1 VLSFSMGM
9 GLCTCLLFG
18 LAPAVWASRVEA
30 SSAFAGTRR
39 GSVSRG
45 RSAFRSF
52 LVAAQVA
59 LSLVLVAGAMLF
71 GRSLFKLLGS
81 DTGFRSEHVLVT
93 SLDTRR
99 LGYSEERQKILFD
112 SLLVRLRAAPGVIQA
127 AQSTI
132 IPMSGWES
140 NTSLVR
146 ADGQSMQTRFSPVS
160 SGYFATLG
168 TPLLAGR
175 DFGDE
180 DNHRDQPV
188 AIVNEAFARKFYGGA
203 DAVGQTFAWPF
214 GEKKICRI
222 VGVVKN
228 TKYTTLQ
235 EDFKAIAFFPA
246 NQVSFA
252 PNYVR
257 YVVRSQRPAA
267 ELTRAIR
274 EAVGAVS
281 PAIDIEFVK
290 LDQQLRDSVMRERLL
305 AALAGGFGLLAGFLS
320 AVGLYGVLSYSVAT
334 RRNEI
339 GIRMALGAD
348 RGNVMRLVM
357 KEGGWLI
364 AVGTAVGMLVTL
376 AAGRMA
382 SSLLYGLEA
391 SDPWTLV
398 AAVAALGLVGLG
410 SSYLP
415 ARHAARL
422 DPLMALRQE

>member
-1 VLSFSMGM
+1 
-9 GLCTCLLFG
+9 
-18 LAPAVWASRVEA
+18 VWASRVDA
-30 SSAFAGTRR
+30 NSAFAGSRR
-39 GSVSRG
+39 GTASRG

-71 GRSLFKLLGS
+71 GRSLFKLLRS
-81 DTGFRSEHVLVT
+81 DLGFRSGNVLVT

-99 LGYSEERQKILFD
+99 LGLSEERQRQLFD
-112 SLLVRLRAAPGVIQA
+112 SMLVRLRAIPGVIQA

-140 NTSLVR
+140 NTNLVR
-146 ADGQSMQTRFSPVS
+146 PDGQSMRTRYSPVS

-168 TPLLAGR
+168 TPILAGR
-175 DFGDE
+175 DFTAEDRRKDE
-180 DNHRDQPV
+180 PV
-188 AIVNEAFARKFYGGA
+188 AIVNEAFVAQYYAGA
-203 DAVGQTFAWPF
+203 HALGQTFAWPF
-214 GEKKICRI
+214 GEKKVCRI

-228 TKYTTLQ
+228 TKYSTLQ

-246 NQVSFA
+246 NQVAFA

-257 YVVRSQRPAA
+257 YVVRPAMPAA

-274 EAVGAVS
+274 EVVGTVS
-281 PAIDIEFVK
+281 PAIDIEFGK

-305 AALAGGFGLLAGFLS
+305 AALGGGFGLLAGFLS

-334 RRNEI
+334 RRSEI

-348 RGNVMRLVM
+348 GASVMRLM
-357 KEGGWLI
+357 LAEAAWLL
-364 AVGTAVGMLVTL
+364 AAGTAAGILATL
-376 AAGRMA
+376 ALGRMA
-382 SSLLYGLEA
+382 SSLLDGLQP
-391 SDPWTLV
+391 SDPWTLM
-398 AAVAALGLVGLG
+398 AAVGALGVAGLA

-415 ARHAARL
+415 ARCAARM
-422 DPLMALRQE
+422 DPLMALREE